1 MLVATARAS
10 RVAAAAV
17 SAMAEPNRSSMVG
30 VGAARSSDSIVWN
43 YRDSLT

>member
-17 SAMAEPNRSSMVG
+17 SAMAEPSRSSTLG
-30 VGAARSSDSIVWN
+30 VEAAPRSGSIV
-43 YRDSLT
+43 